1 MTANPG
7 DAPTTAAPP
16 TRRGRRPADTLS
28 NRLLLAR
35 KLAGLTIDQAA
46 EAAGVKPSSWA
57 NWEAGRRP
65 QRETDV
71 IGAIADALDI
81 DEHWLMFGGPLAP
94 TSGRPTKRS
103 EPNTD
108 WYPEFRPGAT
118 AGYGPYPAS
127 SNRPSDLRPNGRHD
141 RTRPM
146 SPAVGGR
153 RAALVR

>member
-1 MTANPG
+1 MMPMTVDPQVSTAT
-7 DAPTTAAPP
+7 AP
-16 TRRGRRPADTLS
+16 RRRIPADSFS

-35 KLAGLTIDQAA
+35 RLAGMTIDQAA
-46 EAAGVKPSSWA
+46 SACGLNKSSWA
-57 NWEAGRRP
+57 NWENGKRP
-65 QRETDV
+65 HGQVELCGVISEVLDV
-71 IGAIADALDI
+71 DFN
-81 DEHWLMFGGPLAP
+81 WLLLGGPLAP
-94 TSGRPTKRS
+94 ASSRPTKRS